1 MELIL
6 NNPYRVLGAD
16 ATISRKDLVKR
27 ISDLEMFAE
36 LGKEKKYPL
45 DLSNIVAFNRTL
57 ESIKE
62 AERKLENDESKLL
75 YSCFWFLTHDSVDE
89 LALECLSKGDIDKAY
104 VIWSQQIEK
113 SESPKFSW
121 KLNRSVV
128 SFFRMR
134 SYGFDSEILA
144 NILEDIG
151 YVIDLCTR
159 QKIILS

>member
-1 MELIL
+1 MELII

-45 DLSNIVAFNRTL
+45 D
-57 ESIKE
+57 
-62 AERKLENDESKLL
+62 L

-144 NILEDIG
+144 NILEDI
-151 YVIDLCTR
+151 LM
-159 QKIILS
+159 S

>member
-36 LGKEKKYPL
+36 LGKEKNYPL

-62 AERKLENDESKLL
+62 AERS
-75 YSCFWFLTHDSVDE
+75 
-89 LALECLSKGDIDKAY
+89 
-104 VIWSQQIEK
+104 
-113 SESPKFSW
+113 
-121 KLNRSVV
+121 
-128 SFFRMR
+128 
-134 SYGFDSEILA
+134 
-144 NILEDIG
+144 
-151 YVIDLCTR
+151 
-159 QKIILS
+159 